1 VLADLVKAF
10 IGSRTSGYVFNTE
23 SGRPLSPRNILRDS
37 LHKILIRI
45 GSKEDGLA
53 FHSFR
58 RFRVTHLRDQSVP
71 EDILRFWI
79 GHADKSLTDRYSKMK
94 QRIESRKEW
103 AEKAGV
109 GFLCLAPICTHLQPK
124 AEIKNAA

>member
-1 VLADLVKAF
+1 LINANSKIAGNCQKRHRARL
-10 IGSRTSGYVFNTE
+10 R
-23 SGRPLSPRNILRDS
+23 SGRAGASGRTIHSPRNILRDS
-37 LHKILIRI
+37 LHKILVKI
-45 GSKEDGLA
+45 GSKQDGLA

-94 QRIESRKEW
+94 QRIDSRKEL
-103 AEKAGV
+103 AEKAGA
-109 GFLCLAPICTHLQPK
+109 GFSYLAPIRNRS
-124 AEIKNAA
+124 A

>member
-1 VLADLVKAF
+1 VLADVLKAF
-10 IGSRTSGYVFNTE
+10 IGSRISGYVFETD

-37 LHKILIRI
+37 LDKILAKI
-45 GSKEDGLA
+45 GSKQDGLA

-79 GHADKSLTDRYSKMK
+79 GHADKSVTDRYSKN
-94 QRIESRKEW
+94 E
-103 AEKAGV
+103 
-109 GFLCLAPICTHLQPK
+109 
-124 AEIKNAA
+124 AADR